1 MEPGKI
7 LVRNIPKHIFNAL
20 AGLAA
25 KRDRS
30 TEAEA
35 RQAITAWVA
44 PALIDDERGARTK
57 EVGQRL
63 TMLLEQVNAAKPTNK
78 HRPSHVAQAIGEERA
93 QHVED
98 WFLGKQ
104 EPTFAQLANIAR
116 LYGVRTQWLQQGDGH
131 IYPVDCQ
138 RLPDNPTQAVDWL
151 TTWPN
156 DDTTSADSLQT
167 LHLVRENSEGGAFY
181 FVKESKG
188 GRYLIYRTDCKI
200 SEEIGAGGEG
210 ALKHLFITL
219 ELLYKRY
226 GSGGYAVTSYLAR
239 PDNVKALSNG
249 NTNPAMLL
257 LERDKCI
264 WWEDIW
270 DPEQY
275 PTRQYWEGWTSL
287 CERID
292 RAISSTTYM
301 TEIREKIRSGTLR

>member
-7 LVRNIPKHIFNAL
+7 LVRNIPGYIFNAL
-20 AGLAA
+20 VGLAA

-35 RQAITAWVA
+35 RQAITAWVS
-44 PALIDDERGARTK
+44 PALIEDERGTRSK
-57 EVGQRL
+57 EVAQRL
-63 TMLLEQVNAAKPTNK
+63 TLLLEQVNAAKPAGK

-104 EPTFAQLANIAR
+104 EPTFSQLASIAQV
-116 LYGVRTQWLQQGDGH
+116 YGVRSPWLQHGDGH
-131 IYPVDCQ
+131 IYPVNYE
-138 RLPDNPTQAVDWL
+138 RLPDSPAQAVQWL
-151 TTWPN
+151 SSWPN
-156 DDTTSADSLQT
+156 EDTDDDTLEH
-167 LHLVRENSEGGAFY
+167 LHLIRENSEGGAFY
-181 FVKESKG
+181 LVKQSKA
-188 GRYLIYRTDCKI
+188 GRYLIYRTPYKI

-210 ALKHLFITL
+210 ALKHLFLSL
-219 ELLYKRY
+219 EVLYKKY
-226 GSGGYAVTSYLAR
+226 SSGDYRITSYLMR
-239 PDNVKALSNG
+239 PDDVKTLING

-257 LERDKCI
+257 RDRDECI

-275 PTRQYWEGWTSL
+275 PTRQYWEGWKSL

-292 RAISSTTYM
+292 RAISSTPYLN
-301 TEIREKIRSGTLR
+301 ELRAKNRTGEVQ